1 MGNSYAKK
9 IIKKVLDS
17 YVIQYFLYK
26 NFPKDLDR

>member
-17 YVIQYFLYK
+17 YVIQHFFVQKLSK
-26 NFPKDLDR
+26 GP

>member
-17 YVIQYFLYK
+17 YVIQYFFVQKLSK
-26 NFPKDLDR
+26 GP